1 MKKGALHLSISR
13 KLYEID
19 ADIENCLDLETG
31 EFDDIKFNA
40 LQQERKE
47 KINGVICLYKNTV
60 AFAKALKEQEDA
72 FKERRQSAEKQA
84 ESLKDFIARAL
95 DGEKFE
101 SVDGTASFRKS
112 KSVVCSDDFVRWAQ
126 DNDRDDLLTYKEP
139 TANKTAIKDALKAGD
154 VMPAEIVESLNITIK

>member
-1 MKKGALHLSISR
+1 MSR

-40 LQQERKE
+40 LQQERTD
-47 KINGVICLYKNTV
+47 KINGVICMYKNTV

-84 ESLKDFIARAL
+84 ESLKNFISRAL

-101 SVDGTASFRKS
+101 SVDGSASFRKS
-112 KSVVCSDDFVRWAQ
+112 KSVVVSDDFVRWAQ

-139 TANKTAIKDALKAGD
+139 TANKTAIKDAINAGEE
-154 VMPAEIVESLNITIK
+154 MPAEIVENLNLTIK

>member
-1 MKKGALHLSISR
+1 MSR

-40 LQQERKE
+40 LQQERTD
-47 KINGVICLYKNTV
+47 KINGVICMYKNTV

-101 SVDGTASFRKS
+101 SVDGSASFRKS
-112 KSVVCSDDFVRWAQ
+112 KSVVVSDDFVRWAQ

-139 TANKTAIKDALKAGD
+139 TANKTAIKDAINAGEE
-154 VMPAEIVESLNITIK
+154 MPAEIVENLNLTIK

>member
-1 MKKGALHLSISR
+1 MSR

-40 LQQERKE
+40 LQQERTD
-47 KINGVICLYKNTV
+47 KINGVICMYKNTV
-60 AFAKALKEQEDA
+60 SFAKALKEQEDA

-84 ESLKDFIARAL
+84 QSLKNFIARAL

-101 SVDGTASFRKS
+101 SVDGSASFRKS
-112 KSVVCSDDFVRWAQ
+112 KSVVVSDDFVRWAQ

-139 TANKTAIKDALKAGD
+139 TANKTAIKDAINAGEE
-154 VMPAEIVESLNITIK
+154 MPAEIVENLNLTIK